1 MIKLTEYVNPQGE
14 ITLYKY
20 KVVNVKN
27 KNQLEIHLNSP
38 DLIILDPV
46 ASIIGQI
53 SQSEQNLSDKS
64 NEDVSLLSYTDSFT
78 FSTNEDVFEPTKS
91 ITSDFYLFSLASP
104 EKINFK
110 EDQLYYVDND
120 SKINYDWSSED
131 EYLFDVSFANVRSL
145 KNFDNE
151 TILFK
156 LKKDVIHKNT
166 KTIALKFPSSIL
178 INNIIFAGKKA
189 NKKHFSKWTI
199 KNDVNFFPH
208 FMQPIQVQKGY
219 VQWLDATHKIL
230 NNVSLLFNSTILE
243 WDTLAIFL
251 KEEYKN
257 IPNIDQYL
265 VDLKLLINNCIY
277 VTQILS
283 SSFAGMQE
291 KDRNHFKET
300 IYSGNTPK
308 EYCDFKIFKFLQ
320 DAMTLNDINL
330 VKTFETLILMCSSQI
345 ASSYCFKNG
354 LTEEH
359 KIYLPFYFLVDG
371 VKEKLV
377 GDDISFNIYSN
388 YFNFDRD
395 QGKWLLRKNPLIENN
410 IFNFSSKTITL
421 PTLPSKIEEL
431 NNSNT
436 PVDFN
441 TDKSLNFNYLCFNP
455 TKKSSVRDY
464 INKKIVEHVDFKTIV
479 QKINWDETFDPPK
492 KLKLFDHPEI
502 IKFNKN
508 PNYGKGNTN
517 DEPRFDTDIDISVSI
532 SDNQQLKFMT
542 FYYGRNL
549 LKDPSMHII
558 ESSINNLNHIY
569 KIGDYYVGY
578 DFVSG
583 GGHAGGHGK
592 VWYLAIK
599 KQTLYVNASF
609 TQDTK
614 DIYYSKPNF
623 IYSNADD
630 FAKAIAAENEVI
642 VEFELEDDFEL
653 EYINLKS
660 IFADEIEF
668 SLDST
673 TWKKIN
679 LASNNSNL
687 STETKILL

>member
-1 MIKLTEYVNPQGE
+1 MIKLTEFVNPQGE

-64 NEDVSLLSYTDSFT
+64 TEDVSLLSYTDSFT

-166 KTIALKFPSSIL
+166 KIIVLKFPSSIL
-178 INNIIFAGKKA
+178 INNIIFVGKKA

-208 FMQPIQVQKGY
+208 FMQPIQVQKDY

-243 WDTLAIFL
+243 WNTLANFL

-265 VDLKLLINNCIY
+265 VDLKLLINNCVY

-291 KDRNHFKET
+291 KDKNHFKET

-388 YFNFDRD
+388 YFNFDKE

-410 IFNFSSKTITL
+410 IFNFASKTITL

-464 INKKIVEHVDFKTIV
+464 INKKIVEHIDFKTIV
-479 QKINWDETFDPPK
+479 QKISWDETFDPPK
-492 KLKLFDHPEI
+492 KLKLSEHPEI
-502 IKFNKN
+502 VKFNKN
-508 PNYGKGNTN
+508 PNYGKGNNN
-517 DEPRFDTDIDISVSI
+517 DEPRFDTDIDISVST
-532 SDNQQLKFMT
+532 SDNQQLKFMA
-542 FYYGRNL
+542 FYYGHNL

-569 KIGDYYVGY
+569 KIGDYYVAY
-578 DFVSG
+578 DFNGG
-583 GGHAGGHGK
+583 GGHAGGGGK
-592 VWYLAIK
+592 VWYLAVK

-630 FAKAIAAENEVI
+630 FTKAIAAENEVI
-642 VEFELEDDFEL
+642 VEFELEDNFEL

-668 SLDST
+668 SLDNSI
-673 TWKKIN
+673 WKKIS

>member
-1 MIKLTEYVNPQGE
+1 MIKLTEFVNPQGE

-64 NEDVSLLSYTDSFT
+64 TEDVSLLSYTDSFT

-166 KTIALKFPSSIL
+166 KIIVLKFPSSIL
-178 INNIIFAGKKA
+178 INNIIFVGKKA

-208 FMQPIQVQKGY
+208 FMQPIQVQKDY

-243 WDTLAIFL
+243 WNTLANFL

-265 VDLKLLINNCIY
+265 VDLKLLINNCVY

-291 KDRNHFKET
+291 KDKNHFKET

-388 YFNFDRD
+388 YFNFDKE

-410 IFNFSSKTITL
+410 IFNFASKTITL

-464 INKKIVEHVDFKTIV
+464 INKKIVEHIDFKTIV
-479 QKINWDETFDPPK
+479 QKISWDETFDPPK
-492 KLKLFDHPEI
+492 KLKLSEHPEI
-502 IKFNKN
+502 VKFNKN
-508 PNYGKGNTN
+508 PNYGKGNN
-517 DEPRFDTDIDISVSI
+517 YEDPRFDTDIDISVST
-532 SDNQQLKFMT
+532 SDNQQLKFMA
-542 FYYGRNL
+542 FYYGHNL

-569 KIGDYYVGY
+569 KIGDYYVAY
-578 DFVSG
+578 DFNGG
-583 GGHAGGHGK
+583 GGHAGGGSK
-592 VWYLAIK
+592 VWYLAVK

-630 FAKAIAAENEVI
+630 FTKAIAAENEVI
-642 VEFELEDDFEL
+642 VEFELEDNFEL

-668 SLDST
+668 SLDNSI
-673 TWKKIN
+673 WKKIS